1 MGRAQK
7 KGLQQ
12 PTQCTDTD
20 ASSAVTLCCAGTA
33 PGWGWSERQLVF
45 KSASSAYQ
53 HVPNRVYIGCH
64 NKSSVLQSISSSKQ
78 NTADEGVAVCLNEH
92 QVTTGDHSCSFDVEQ
107 CSANSEFSNER
118 PINIT
123 DEISPTTSSHVD
135 SEQVIRQEWTNLQC
149 SKICTGL
156 QPLPLPPTYHSQYR
170 YCSGRQF
177 EAPQASNSKGKWR
190 EDSWNYTD
198 MERGPFYWSHYVS
211 KTFCQHSIPE
221 TFQRPGNQELVLSH
235 SIMFYQSSHTH
246 KSLHY
251 TYTELSAFER
261 PELYIK
267 PFIVLAPE

>member
-7 KGLQQ
+7 KGVQQ
-12 PTQCTDTD
+12 PTQCTDTN

-33 PGWGWSERQLVF
+33 LGWGWSERQLVF

-53 HVPNRVYIGCH
+53 VHVPNRVYIGCH
-64 NKSSVLQSISSSKQ
+64 NESPTLHSLSGSKQ
-78 NTADEGVAVCLNEH
+78 NTADEGVAVCPNEH
-92 QVTTGDHSCSFDVEQ
+92 QVITGDHSCSVDVEQ

-135 SEQVIRQEWTNLQC
+135 SEQVIRQEWTNFHC

-170 YCSGRQF
+170 YQSSRQF
-177 EAPQASNSKGKWR
+177 EAPQASKSKGKWS
-190 EDSWNYTD
+190 EELWNYAD
-198 MERGPFYWSHYVS
+198 MERGPFYRSHHVS
-211 KTFCQHSIPE
+211 KTFCQHSIQE
-221 TFQRPGNQELVLSH
+221 TFQRPGNQELVLCH

-251 TYTELSAFER
+251 THTELSVFER

-267 PFIVLAPE
+267 PFIVLAP